1 MPVRLTLCLGG
12 RVRPTPAAGGFGRFL
27 AHELESQPVD
37 LSVHALERHLAGDP
51 AELIGPDEDDEVVI
65 TTLDITP

>member
-1 MPVRLTLCLGG
+1 MPVRLTLCLGR

-37 LSVHALERHLAGDP
+37 LRFTLWSVILPATPPNWSDP
-51 AELIGPDEDDEVVI
+51 TR
-65 TTLDITP
+65 TTR